1 MNAGKLLVVDD
12 ESSVRHSLAT
22 YLKDSGFEVLEA
34 QDGREGLEQIR
45 SQNPE
50 LVLCDLRMPGMDGL
64 ELLEK
69 IAEEELDL
77 PVIVVSGAGSMSD
90 VVDALRLGASDYLV
104 KPIVDL
110 QVLEHS
116 VNRALER
123 ARLRRENQRYKEEL
137 EAVNKQLTE
146 HLRELQKDQRA
157 GRHVQMGMLPPSPMA
172 IEEYR
177 LAHRIIPSLFLSGDF
192 VDYFR
197 ITDKHFVFY
206 IADVSGHGAS
216 SAFVTVLLKNFSR
229 RLRREYKVRMLNRPG
244 EILAR
249 LNQELME
256 NELEKHVT
264 MFLGV
269 LNFETN
275 RLAYSNAG
283 QFPYPILVTGGA
295 GRYLEVPGKP
305 LGLFADAEYES
316 VRIEMADTFHLIM
329 FSDGVLEVMEDGS
342 LAAKEAR
349 LLQVAASVRPQLDAL
364 WKRLDLMRDIEAPDD
379 IACLI
384 VEKLPDHD

>member
-12 ESSVRHSLAT
+12 ESSVRHSLAV
-22 YLKDSGFEVLEA
+22 YLEDSGFEVLQA

-45 SQNPE
+45 NQRPE
-50 LVLCDLRMPGMDGL
+50 LVLCDLRMPVMDGL
-64 ELLEK
+64 ELLGK
-69 IAEEELDL
+69 IAEEDPDL
-77 PVIVVSGAGSMSD
+77 PVIVVSGAGSMTD
-90 VVDALRLGASDYLV
+90 VVDALRLGASDYLI

-123 ARLRRENQRYKEEL
+123 ARLRRENVRYKEQL

-146 HLRELQKDQRA
+146 HLRELEKDQRA

-172 IEEYR
+172 IEHYR

-197 ITDKHFVFY
+197 ITEKHFVFY

-256 NELEKHVT
+256 NELDKHVT
-264 MFLGV
+264 MFLCV
-269 LNFETN
+269 VNSDTN
-275 RLAYSNAG
+275 RLAYANAG
-283 QFPYPILVTGGA
+283 HFPYPILVQGDEA
-295 GRYLEVPGKP
+295 RYLEMPGKP
-305 LGLFADAEYES
+305 LGLFADAEYPS
-316 VRIEMADTFHLIM
+316 VRVDLPDACRIVM
-329 FSDGVLEVMEDGS
+329 FSDGVLEVMPDES

-349 LLQVAASVRPQLDAL
+349 LLEVAASVKPDLDAIWAHL
-364 WKRLDLMRDIEAPDD
+364 GLQRDMEAPDD

-384 VEKLPDHD
+384 VDKLGDHD

>member
-64 ELLEK
+64 ELLGK

-137 EAVNKQLTE
+137 EAVNRQLTE

-256 NELEKHVT
+256 NALEKHVT

-269 LNFETN
+269 LNFDTN

-283 QFPYPILVTGGA
+283 HFPYPILVTDGV
-295 GRYLEVPGKP
+295 GRYLEMPGKP

-316 VRIEMADTFHLIM
+316 VRIEMTDAFHMIM
-329 FSDGVLEVMEDGS
+329 FSDGVLEVMDDGS
-342 LAAKEAR
+342 LAAKEAH
-349 LLQVAASVRPQLDAL
+349 LLQVAASVRPELDAV

>member
-22 YLKDSGFEVLEA
+22 YLEDSGFDVLEA
-34 QDGREGLEQIR
+34 QDGREGLDKIR
-45 SQNPE
+45 TKHPE

-64 ELLEK
+64 ELLGK
-69 IAEEELDL
+69 IADEVPDL
-77 PVIVVSGAGSMSD
+77 PVIVVSGAGSMND
-90 VVDALRLGASDYLV
+90 VVDALRLGATDYLI

-123 ARLRRENQRYKEEL
+123 SRLRQENQRYKEEL

-172 IEEYR
+172 IDHYR
-177 LAHRIIPSLFLSGDF
+177 LSHRVIPSLFLSGDF

-197 ITDKHFVFY
+197 ITEKHFVFY

-249 LNQELME
+249 LNQELMD
-256 NELEKHVT
+256 NALEKHVT

-269 LNFETN
+269 VNVDN
-275 RLAYSNAG
+275 DRLAYSNAG
-283 QFPYPILVTGGA
+283 HFPYPILVEEEA
-295 GRYLEVPGKP
+295 ARYLEAPGKP
-305 LGLFADAEYES
+305 LGLFNDAEYPSE
-316 VRIEMADTFHLIM
+316 RIDLGKLRRLVM
-329 FSDGVLEVMEDGS
+329 FSDGVLEVMSDES
-342 LAAKEAR
+342 LAEKEA
-349 LLQVAASVRPQLDAL
+349 LLRDVAASVDPGLDAI
-364 WKRLDLMRDIEAPDD
+364 WKRLGLTRDMEAPDD

-384 VEKLPDHD
+384 VEKLGDHD